1 MDDLISIVIPM
12 YNAQEFIAKLLDS
25 ILSQTYKKFEVVI
38 VNDGSTD
45 NSLNIVNEYAK
56 KDNRIKV
63 ITTPNG
69 GVSRARNIGLQN
81 ITGKY
86 FSFLDA
92 DDYIEKDM
100 YEKIVDAMK
109 KYNTDVIRCNYK
121 KEDGD
126 FNYIS
131 QGNMLDLSNK
141 VIGKEAIKNKI
152 IPYMFENK
160 IEAYT
165 PLIFAKSELLK
176 KVKPF
181 NEDIHMMEDLLFY
194 LDLLLNIE
202 NIYFLDCCC
211 YHYIFRSSSNSK
223 RRDKL
228 MRNLNDTLK
237 VVNIVENFLEENSFT
252 EKVYDQVHYI
262 YSTMIVKYILRTF
275 QKEDEYKLSY
285 EKMKELLSSSEIIRI
300 IKNVNFPD
308 TNIYIKTAGELIQ
321 NKEYNKLYN
330 YGIEISNIQI

>member
-25 ILSQTYKKFEVVI
+25 ILAQTYKKFEVVI

-69 GVSRARNIGLQN
+69 GVSRARNIGLKN

-237 VVNIVENFLEENSFT
+237 VVNIVENFLEENSFG
-252 EKVYDQVHYI
+252 EKIYDQVHYI

-285 EKMKELLSSSEIIRI
+285 EKMKELLCDSEIIRI
-300 IKNVNFPD
+300 MKNVNFPD

-330 YGIEISNIQI
+330 YGIEISNIKI

>member
-69 GVSRARNIGLQN
+69 GVSRARNIGLKN

-131 QGNMLDLSNK
+131 QGNMLNLSNK

-202 NIYFLDCCC
+202 NIYFLDYCC

-237 VVNIVENFLEENSFT
+237 VVNIVENFLEENSFG
-252 EKVYDQVHYI
+252 EKIYDQVHYI

-285 EKMKELLSSSEIIRI
+285 EKMKELLCDSEIIRI
-300 IKNVNFPD
+300 MKNVNFPD

-330 YGIEISNIQI
+330 YGIEISNIKI